1 MILQETSISLT
12 PTETK
17 AVLSLLGI
25 AVAMALWALKV
36 VVRAFIEMRDQGRD
50 IKHAVFGD
58 PKASPKNGLIRTLDA
73 HGTSLRELS
82 ETFTEHVAKE
92 MAWQEHTSTTLNTK
106 HNEFH
111 RLLNDIESRLP
122 QKPKRPRSA

>member
-58 PKASPKNGLIRTLDA
+58 PKASPKNGLIRTLEGELDVQSVGLLMQGKRCVGAQHFDSA
-73 HGTSLRELS
+73 HGSLEIGQAARQR
-82 ETFTEHVAKE
+82 A
-92 MAWQEHTSTTLNTK
+92 
-106 HNEFH
+106 
-111 RLLNDIESRLP
+111 
-122 QKPKRPRSA
+122 RP